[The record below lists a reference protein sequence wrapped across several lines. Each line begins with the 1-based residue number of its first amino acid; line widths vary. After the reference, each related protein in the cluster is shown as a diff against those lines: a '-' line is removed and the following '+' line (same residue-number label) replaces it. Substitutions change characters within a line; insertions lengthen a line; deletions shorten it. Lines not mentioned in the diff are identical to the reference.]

1 MWPQVPP
8 LHAMQCPAG
17 LPASLVG
24 AGRWPA
30 WACAERTISSGSMQ
44 EVAFF
49 DKDENSSGSLSSELA
64 VDTSHIR
71 GAVGDQVGLI
81 TQNVVTFVAGYIIAF
96 IASWKV
102 TLVLTSILP
111 LIVVASVVS
120 NKFEMGENDKVG
132 CDSRVF

>member
-1 MWPQVPP
+1 
-8 LHAMQCPAG
+8 
-17 LPASLVG
+17 
-24 AGRWPA
+24 
-30 WACAERTISSGSMQ
+30 MQ

-81 TQNVVTFVAGYIIAF
+81 TQNVVTFIAGYIIAF

-120 NKFEMGENDKVG
+120 NKFEMGENNKVG
-132 CDSRVF
+132 RVPGVLVHHVCITCAPASGLRRPA